1 MSFCSKF
8 CFSLLL
14 LLIAASCSSLDQS
27 LSKPQQ
33 TFISNARIVD
43 GTGSQSYIADLRIEG
58 NIISEIGDL
67 ELRQGESF
75 VDASGL
81 VLAPGFIDTHSHH
94 DRGLEDNRDALPLL
108 SQGITTAVFG
118 QDGSHNYPIMNFF
131 ADFEN
136 SPSAVNIASYAGHN
150 TLRNIVL
157 GANNRNIA
165 TEEQTN
171 SMERLL
177 QTELDNGALGL
188 SSGLEYEPGVYSE
201 SEEVLALAHITAAAN
216 GRYTSHIRS
225 EDRFIWESVDE
236 LIDIGR
242 QTGMPVHYS
251 HMKLAGKAFWNE
263 AEFLKQKMDNA
274 REEGINLTAD
284 IYPYEYWQSTIEV
297 YCQTAIPIILKK

>member
-1 MSFCSKF
+1 M
-8 CFSLLL
+8 
-14 LLIAASCSSLDQS
+14 
-27 LSKPQQ
+27 
-33 TFISNARIVD
+33 
-43 GTGSQSYIADLRIEG
+43 
-58 NIISEIGDL
+58 
-67 ELRQGESF
+67 
-75 VDASGL
+75 
-81 VLAPGFIDTHSHH
+81 LAPGFIDTHSHH

-177 QTELDNGALGL
+177 QTELNNGALGL
-188 SSGLEYEPGVYSE
+188 SSGLEYEPGIYSE

-251 HMKLAGKAFWNE
+251 HMKLAG
-263 AEFLKQKMDNA
+263 
-274 REEGINLTAD
+274 
-284 IYPYEYWQSTIEV
+284 
-297 YCQTAIPIILKK
+297 